1 MSWQQRM
8 LIGLILL
15 ISCWVDPLPEPKPT
29 DDTVMRVTLP
39 TALQL
44 ARVRPIDIILA
55 GRRIEVA
62 QAQLERAQV
71 LWIPDLV
78 VGFDYLR
85 HDGRIQRIDGDV
97 ITTSKSAIMAGAGP
111 VAVFGLTDAIYSPLA
126 AKQVV
131 RGREAELQAT
141 LNDTLYQIADA
152 YCVLQQARGELAGAL
167 DTLERIRDLER
178 RVEKLAPGIV
188 PEVEVSRVR
197 AERVRREQEVER
209 AKERWEVSSAG
220 LSAVL
225 RLDGISLLSP
235 MEPPHLIL
243 ELVDTAQPADEMREA
258 ARGMRPELG
267 AQAASI
273 EASNM
278 RLKQERARPFI
289 PSILLRGAATNPS
302 GTLAGGVFG
311 GGINDSLNDFAG
323 RNSVDVQILWEMKNL
338 GMGNVALVR
347 ERKAQREL
355 AEQELVKTRYQVDA
369 EVMQSRSRSLRAKA
383 RYGQAE
389 QGLRYARESAE
400 KNLQGLG
407 QLRRSG
413 EMVALV
419 FRPQEAVQA
428 LQALSSAYNDF
439 YLAVAERNRA
449 QFQLYRALGNP
460 AQAMEGPAEGTD
472 RPEALPAPTPLA
484 P

>member
-1 MSWQQRM
+1 M
-8 LIGLILL
+8 
-15 ISCWVDPLPEPKPT
+15 
-29 DDTVMRVTLP
+29 
-39 TALQL
+39 
-44 ARVRPIDIILA
+44 
-55 GRRIEVA
+55 
-62 QAQLERAQV
+62 
-71 LWIPDLV
+71 
-78 VGFDYLR
+78 
-85 HDGRIQRIDGDV
+85 
-97 ITTSKSAIMAGAGP
+97 
-111 VAVFGLTDAIYSPLA
+111 
-126 AKQVV
+126 
-131 RGREAELQAT
+131 
-141 LNDTLYQIADA
+141 
-152 YCVLQQARGELAGAL
+152 
-167 DTLERIRDLER
+167 
-178 RVEKLAPGIV
+178 EKLAPGIV

-355 AEQELVKTRYQVDA
+355 AEQELVKIAQPARQGAVRA
-369 EVMQSRSRSLRAKA
+369 GRSRFAICSGIGREKPA
-383 RYGQAE
+383 R
-389 QGLRYARESAE
+389 
-400 KNLQGLG
+400 
-407 QLRRSG
+407 
-413 EMVALV
+413 V
-419 FRPQEAVQA
+419 
-428 LQALSSAYNDF
+428 
-439 YLAVAERNRA
+439 
-449 QFQLYRALGNP
+449 
-460 AQAMEGPAEGTD
+460 GPASAQRRNGS
-472 RPEALPAPTPLA
+472 LGFPAAGSRAGASGSFECL
-484 P
+484 

>member
-1 MSWQQRM
+1 
-8 LIGLILL
+8 
-15 ISCWVDPLPEPKPT
+15 
-29 DDTVMRVTLP
+29 
-39 TALQL
+39 
-44 ARVRPIDIILA
+44 
-55 GRRIEVA
+55 
-62 QAQLERAQV
+62 
-71 LWIPDLV
+71 
-78 VGFDYLR
+78 
-85 HDGRIQRIDGDV
+85 
-97 ITTSKSAIMAGAGP
+97 
-111 VAVFGLTDAIYSPLA
+111 
-126 AKQVV
+126 
-131 RGREAELQAT
+131 
-141 LNDTLYQIADA
+141 
-152 YCVLQQARGELAGAL
+152 
-167 DTLERIRDLER
+167 
-178 RVEKLAPGIV
+178 
-188 PEVEVSRVR
+188 
-197 AERVRREQEVER
+197 
-209 AKERWEVSSAG
+209 
-220 LSAVL
+220 
-225 RLDGISLLSP
+225 
-235 MEPPHLIL
+235 
-243 ELVDTAQPADEMREA
+243 
-258 ARGMRPELG
+258 MRPELG

-460 AQAMEGPAEGTD
+460 SQAMEGPAEGTD